1 MVGVWGLG
9 CVCYRLF
16 RVLNCEQAF
25 RLCSGDSRFDL
36 VRSGSECLI
45 RLEVT
50 MRGQW
55 DVKKQ
60 ELSNYNS
67 SFISFVSVAVAKY
80 YTHHPNVPKF
90 CSLMN
95 MTSN

>member
-1 MVGVWGLG
+1 
-9 CVCYRLF
+9 
-16 RVLNCEQAF
+16 
-25 RLCSGDSRFDL
+25 
-36 VRSGSECLI
+36 
-45 RLEVT
+45 

-55 DVKKQ
+55 DMEKQ

-80 YTHHPNVPKF
+80 YRHHPNVPKF
-90 CSLMN
+90 CNLMN